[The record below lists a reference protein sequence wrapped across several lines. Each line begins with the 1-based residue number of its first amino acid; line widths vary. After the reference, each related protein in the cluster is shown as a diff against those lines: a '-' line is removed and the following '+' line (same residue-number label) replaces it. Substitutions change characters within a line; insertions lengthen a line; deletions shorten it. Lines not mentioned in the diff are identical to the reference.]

1 MIFAWG
7 VVPDDFHKRQI
18 PQDLAQRGI
27 AKVVCGQG
35 HAVLLTNTGMVL
47 TAGDNRYGQCAR
59 DPANQSL
66 PLSAF
71 NIEGVKIVDVAAGSY
86 HTLLLGEAA
95 GKRKLFTFGHELG
108 SGFEDKQHR
117 SVPTEFALPVGET
130 EKIVG
135 AYAGFNH
142 SAVVTSAGK
151 LFMWGEFFTGE
162 RVRRPKQIRTEF
174 LQDKE
179 VKKIALGRKHAVLLE
194 SKNHTDDGNVYTWG
208 VNTYGE
214 LGQGAVKRITLPQK
228 LEQVRSI
235 LDVAAGARHTL
246 MVDSFGSIFAF
257 GDNSQ
262 GQCGFDQSRSDVPVE
277 VVTRGYFGG
286 GDCKCRFIYCGE
298 THSALVTSEGEVF
311 AWGDN
316 SALKLGI
323 PVQNDMYAPTLV
335 DAVIG
340 KAVEAV
346 GLGGF
351 FSVII
356 TGPSDRALIKSS
368 TNRLVLRRAVT
379 GLVSGLLGRPTSAK
393 S

>member
-1 MIFAWG
+1 
-7 VVPDDFHKRQI
+7 
-18 PQDLAQRGI
+18 
-27 AKVVCGQG
+27 
-35 HAVLLTNTGMVL
+35 
-47 TAGDNRYGQCAR
+47 
-59 DPANQSL
+59 
-66 PLSAF
+66 
-71 NIEGVKIVDVAAGSY
+71 
-86 HTLLLGEAA
+86 
-95 GKRKLFTFGHELG
+95 
-108 SGFEDKQHR
+108 
-117 SVPTEFALPVGET
+117 
-130 EKIVG
+130 
-135 AYAGFNH
+135 
-142 SAVVTSAGK
+142 
-151 LFMWGEFFTGE
+151 
-162 RVRRPKQIRTEF
+162 
-174 LQDKE
+174 
-179 VKKIALGRKHAVLLE
+179 
-194 SKNHTDDGNVYTWG
+194 VYTWG

-214 LGQGAVKRITLPQK
+214 LGQGPVKRVTLPQK
-228 LEQVRSI
+228 LEQTRKI

-246 MVDSFGSIFAF
+246 MVDTYGSIFSF

-286 GDCKCRFIYCGE
+286 SDCKCRFIYCGE

-356 TGPSDRALIKSS
+356 TGPSEKAMIKSNA
-368 TNRLVLRRAVT
+368 NRLVIRKAMG
-379 GLVSGLLGRPTSAK
+379 GLVAGILARQPTQH
-393 S
+393 